1 MFALYFNNINITFPH
16 ANAVLP
22 QDEVLVAIAE
32 GRADYLEEPKL
43 VGQPTKEEMREWQK
57 DARKAE
63 GLPDVE
69 EAVTRGI

>member
-1 MFALYFNNINITFPH
+1 M
-16 ANAVLP
+16 
-22 QDEVLVAIAE
+22 AIAE

-69 EAVTRGI
+69 EAVTRGIYNCNLGDNEI

>member
-1 MFALYFNNINITFPH
+1 M
-16 ANAVLP
+16 
-22 QDEVLVAIAE
+22 AIAE

-69 EAVTRGI
+69 EAVTRGIELSFWCSEILGAQKTNKFIYP